1 MSETSRVRP
10 AQLVDVP
17 AIAQVHVDAW
27 AETYRGLIAD
37 QILDDPTFFSARE
50 RQWTTALTDPRFSS
64 HRVAVAEQGD
74 LITGIAMS
82 GPTAEEPD
90 VLHLCVLYLLRQWH
104 RSGSGTD
111 LLEAVLAP
119 GEAATLWVA
128 DPNPRAQAF
137 YRKHRFEADG
147 VEKVEDD
154 LKEVHMVRPAHA
166 LRFASPALSGILP
179 RCEPVATDGV
189 SIVGTG

>member
-17 AIAQVHVDAW
+17 AIAHVHVGAW

-37 QILDDPTFFSARE
+37 RILDDPTFSSARE

-64 HRVAVAEQGD
+64 HRVAVAEQGHVV
-74 LITGIAMS
+74 TGIAMS
-82 GPTAEEPD
+82 GPTAEESD
-90 VLHLCVLYLLRQWH
+90 ALHLYVLYVLREWH
-104 RSGSGTD
+104 GSGAGTS

-147 VEKVEDD
+147 IEKVENN
-154 LKEVHMVRPAHA
+154 LKEVHMVRPGT
-166 LRFASPALSGILP
+166 R
-179 RCEPVATDGV
+179 TGV
-189 SIVGTG
+189 